1 MRRSSSTSSPLLA
14 LVRRAKI
21 RFTNSIER
29 SVCSS
34 RVLFTWSRFVFCLI
48 VMSSIS
54 EFSKRTEFLELGL
67 LFSREFWS
75 SRDSGTHGG
84 SILGETLNST
94 VSALIGLISGGDK
107 TVVATSCS
115 ARDSSDIS
123 AISFVLLLSFS
134 IFSRISPL
142 CEGTS
147 GRARVVRGGVGAPQ
161 EVSGDDTPRKL
172 ALRVLRPKSN
182 MTKMFYNLSAISSF
196 SNQ

>member
-1 MRRSSSTSSPLLA
+1 M
-14 LVRRAKI
+14 
-21 RFTNSIER
+21 
-29 SVCSS
+29 
-34 RVLFTWSRFVFCLI
+34 
-48 VMSSIS
+48 
-54 EFSKRTEFLELGL
+54 
-67 LFSREFWS
+67 
-75 SRDSGTHGG
+75 
-84 SILGETLNST
+84 
-94 VSALIGLISGGDK
+94 

-172 ALRVLRPKSN
+172 ALRVLRPKLN
-182 MTKMFYNLSAISSF
+182 MTNKKCSIFYTQYLRFQTNRPFHDI
-196 SNQ
+196 